1 MMDAL
6 STESFQITDKRT
18 CKVRDLSSPL
28 YSMVVLDT
36 VCSVKDCPNGV
47 SASPCSLTSLCDG
60 IKLIVIIRC
69 LSNVYYVR

>member
-47 SASPCSLTSLCDG
+47 SASPCSLTSLG
-60 IKLIVIIRC
+60 N
-69 LSNVYYVR
+69 S